1 MTVAKRIVGCVRASD
16 TVARLG
22 GDEFVAVL
30 CDLMDPVAIERIAT
44 NIVEAIAAPMTIG
57 ARELMVTSSV
67 GISRCPGD
75 AQSASMLLENAD
87 VAMYHAK
94 TSGRAGY
101 RFFDRAMSKSATAK
115 IELDGALRR
124 AVREHE
130 FTLQYQ
136 ARISLSSGA
145 VVGVE
150 ALLRWQSPAGDMM
163 APSAFLPLA
172 EEIGL
177 TIPIGEWLL
186 RTARD
191 EMRRLRTR
199 AGRPLKLSINLTR
212 RQFLHENLI
221 NTLRSIVD
229 PDARKAGDLELEI
242 CGSVLLSDAD
252 AARRQIRSIAG
263 LGIGIAIDDFGS
275 GYSSLAEIARLPIAT
290 FKLGRSLIGNISKP
304 VGDDAVLDAVIA
316 LAKNLGIS
324 VCAQGIETAQQ
335 LALLR
340 ARRCDL
346 GQGFYLG
353 EPEAIDSVVLE
364 DFDFNALSLTR
375 TRAVGTS

>member
-1 MTVAKRIVGCVRASD
+1 
-16 TVARLG
+16 
-22 GDEFVAVL
+22 
-30 CDLMDPVAIERIAT
+30 
-44 NIVEAIAAPMTIG
+44 
-57 ARELMVTSSV
+57 
-67 GISRCPGD
+67 
-75 AQSASMLLENAD
+75 MLLENAD

-101 RFFDRAMSKSATAK
+101 RFFDRAMSHSATAK

-130 FTLQYQ
+130 FTLHYQ
-136 ARISLSSGA
+136 PQISLSSGA
-145 VVGVE
+145 VIGVE

-163 APSAFLPLA
+163 APSEFLPLA

-177 TIPIGEWLL
+177 TIPIGEWVL

-191 EMRRLRTR
+191 EVRWLRTR
-199 AGRPLKLSINLTR
+199 AGRPIKLSINLTR

-229 PDARKAGDLELEI
+229 TDARKTTDLELEI
-242 CGSVLLSDAD
+242 SGSVLLSDAD
-252 AARRQIRSIAG
+252 AARRQIGSIAG

-316 LAKNLGIS
+316 LAKNLRIG
-324 VCAQGIETAQQ
+324 VCAQGVETAQQ

-346 GQGFYLG
+346 GQGLYLG
-353 EPEAIDSVVLE
+353 KPEPIDCVGLE
-364 DFDFNALSLTR
+364 DFDFNAPSPTGA
-375 TRAVGTS
+375 RAVGAT